1 MNFKLNILVAKRI
14 PLVFE
19 WNQEE
24 LNNIEAVEDRFIA
37 EMEVVNPGLFDEW
50 KVLEDEDAPFWAK
63 SPVDD
68 LHMESGNWGG
78 DWSHREIFHDHLL
91 SDRMMIRRWLQASEI
106 VLIADERG
114 LNSDVLLWFAFKG
127 GQKDPVAFAK
137 KVDLNEV
144 IEEFW
149 KFFDDQD

>member
-1 MNFKLNILVAKRI
+1 MFKLNILVNNGAELEFRWKAK
-14 PLVFE
+14 
-19 WNQEE
+19 E

-37 EMEVVNPGLFDEW
+37 ELEAINPGLFDEW
-50 KVLEDEDAPFWAK
+50 EVVEDKDAPFWAK
-63 SPVDD
+63 SPVDAVHK
-68 LHMESGNWGG
+68 LEGNWGG

-127 GQKDPVAFAK
+127 GQKDPIAFAK
-137 KVDLNEV
+137 EV
-144 IEEFW
+144 SLEAEIEEFW

>member
-19 WNQEE
+19 WNQED

-37 EMEVVNPGLFDEW
+37 ELNVVNPGLFDEW
-50 KVLEDEDAPFWAK
+50 EVLPDKEAPFWAK

-68 LHMESGNWGG
+68 LHHLEGNFGG
-78 DWSHREIFHDHLL
+78 DWSHREIFHDHVL
-91 SDRMMIRRWLQASEI
+91 SDRMMIRRWLQASQV
-106 VLIADERG
+106 VLIADERE

-127 GQKDPVAFAK
+127 GNDPIAFAK
-137 KVDLNEV
+137 EVNLVEV

-149 KFFDDQD
+149 KFFDDQE